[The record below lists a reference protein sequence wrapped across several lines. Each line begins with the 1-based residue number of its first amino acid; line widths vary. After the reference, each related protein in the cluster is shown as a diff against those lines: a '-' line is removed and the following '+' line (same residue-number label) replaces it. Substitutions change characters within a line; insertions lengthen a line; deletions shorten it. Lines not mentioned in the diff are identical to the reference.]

1 MGNNIKTQA
10 APLSSSGN
18 RRIRLNAFDANCM
31 GHQLPGLWRHPR
43 DHSREYKDL
52 AHWTELARLLER
64 GLFDSIFIADAL
76 GPYDVYEG
84 NADAALRTAAKIPIN
99 DPMMLVSAMAA
110 VTEHLGFG
118 ITAGTA
124 YEHPYP
130 FARRMSTLDHLT
142 NGRIGWNVVTG
153 YLRSAANNMGYTDQ
167 MSHDERYDHADEY
180 MEVLY
185 KLWEGS
191 WQDDAVV
198 MDAEHDMFA
207 DPAKVHPI
215 NHHGKYFDVPGIH
228 LCEPSP
234 QRTPVIFQA
243 GASPRGIR
251 FAAQHAEAMF
261 VAAPTR
267 AQLARTVADMRDALE
282 AAGRGRYDARIYAL
296 MTVVA
301 DETDELAQA
310 KYRDYFRY
318 ASETGNLVLN
328 SGWSGVDLSKDDL
341 DQPLDPVA
349 TNAIQTTVSSLSG
362 AAGPD
367 GARWTLRD
375 SARINATGGP
385 VLVGSGETVADAM
398 QQTVAETDV
407 DGFNLAYVV
416 EPGTWEDIIDYVV
429 PVLQR
434 RGVYPT
440 AYEGSTLRDRLFGR
454 GDRLPENHIGSHYRH
469 LA

>member
-1 MGNNIKTQA
+1 MGNNETVRQSS
-10 APLSSSGN
+10 APSG
-18 RRIRLNAFDANCM
+18 RRIRLNAFDANCV
-31 GHQLPGLWRHPR
+31 GNQLPGIWRHPR

-52 AHWTELARLLER
+52 RHWTEMARLLER
-64 GLFDSIFIADAL
+64 GLFDSLFIADAL
-76 GPYDVYEG
+76 GPCDVYGG
-84 NADAALRTAAKIPIN
+84 NADAAVRTAAKVPIN

-118 ITAGTA
+118 ITSCTA
-124 YEHPYP
+124 SEHPYP

-142 NGRIGWNVVTG
+142 GGRVGWNVVTG
-153 YLRSAANNMGYTDQ
+153 YLRSAANNMGQSDQ
-167 MSHDERYDHADEY
+167 LPHDERYDRADEY

-191 WQDDAVV
+191 WEDDAVV
-198 MDAEHDMFA
+198 MDADRDMFA

-215 NHHGKYFDVPGIH
+215 NHHGRYFDVPGFH

-251 FAAQHAEAMF
+251 FAARHAEAMF
-261 VAAPTR
+261 VSAPTR
-267 AQLARTVADMRDALE
+267 ARLARTVKDMRDALQAE
-282 AAGRGRYDARIYAL
+282 GRGRYDARIYAR
-296 MTVVA
+296 MMGVA

-310 KYRDYFRY
+310 KYRDYFRFV
-318 ASETGNLVLN
+318 SDTGNLVLN
-328 SGWSGVDLSKDDL
+328 SAWSGVDMSREDL
-341 DQPLDPVA
+341 DRPLDPVT
-349 TNAIQTTVSSLSG
+349 TNAIQATVSSLSG

-367 GARWTLRD
+367 GERWTLRD
-375 SARINATGGP
+375 SARIYATGGP
-385 VLVGSGETVADAM
+385 VVVGSGETVADAM
-398 QQTVAETDV
+398 QQFVAETDV

-416 EPGTWEDIIDYVV
+416 EPSSWEDVIDYVI

-440 AYEGSTLRDRLFGR
+440 SYEGTSLRDGLFGR
-454 GDRLPENHIGSHYRH
+454 GDRLPDSHIGARYRH
-469 LA
+469 LG